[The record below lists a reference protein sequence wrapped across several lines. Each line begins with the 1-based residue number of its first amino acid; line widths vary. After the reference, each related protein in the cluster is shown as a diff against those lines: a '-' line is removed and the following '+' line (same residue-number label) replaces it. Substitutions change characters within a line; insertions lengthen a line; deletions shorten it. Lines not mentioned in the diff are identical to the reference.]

1 VLLLTF
7 VIVLVTLVGQGLTLP
22 WVIRK
27 VGLANAG
34 RRERMEARAAE
45 FAARRQAIALVIERL
60 DRLVAEHKIPEEIG
74 TRLRAHRREQ
84 LNQIELRSIDD
95 AAHRERVNV
104 FDDVELQL
112 IAAERGFINDLYTR
126 GELKDEA
133 RRRIERGLDL
143 REAEMANLREEGG
156 LSQ

>member
-1 VLLLTF
+1 
-7 VIVLVTLVGQGLTLP
+7 LVTLVGQGLTLP

-34 RRERMEARAAE
+34 RRERIEVRAAE
-45 FAARRQAIALVIERL
+45 FAARRQAIAFVIERL
-60 DRLVAEHKIPEEIG
+60 DRLAAEQQIADEI
-74 TRLRAHRREQ
+74 TARLRAHRREQ
-84 LNQIELRSIDD
+84 LNQIELRSEDD
-95 AAHRERVNV
+95 AEHKQRVNL

-112 IAAERGFINDLYTR
+112 ITAERGFINDLYTR

-143 REAEMANLREEGG
+143 REAEIGNLREEGG
-156 LSQ
+156 LSI